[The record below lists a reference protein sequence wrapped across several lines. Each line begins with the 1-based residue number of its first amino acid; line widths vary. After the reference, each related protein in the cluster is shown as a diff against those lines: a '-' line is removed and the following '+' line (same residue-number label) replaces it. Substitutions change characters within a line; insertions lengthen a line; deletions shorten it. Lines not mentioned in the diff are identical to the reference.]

1 MDMSAKL
8 EALKEIGLTD
18 GESKAYL
25 TLLEL
30 GTSTVG
36 PLARKSGIAYSNI
49 YQVLERLINKGL
61 ASFVMKNKTKHFQA
75 VNPDNL
81 FDYVERREKEI
92 AKQKEILKDLIP
104 KIKAV
109 QKRPE
114 QEAEIY
120 VGLKGLKAAYLKM
133 LQDGGTEWLFF
144 YIHSEEYAKESDT
157 FFRSISNLFRK
168 AKISVRGVCNAE
180 YKKSKFP
187 KTATFM
193 RIKYADFPIPGIIDI
208 YGDKI
213 LLVSWS
219 SRPVAFLI
227 KSNQISSSLRA
238 YFNMAWESAKLP

>member
-25 TLLEL
+25 ALLEL
-30 GTSTVG
+30 GSSTVG
-36 PLARKSGIAYSNI
+36 PLARKSEIAYSNI

-61 ASFVMKNKTKHFQA
+61 ASFVLKDKTKYFQA
-75 VNPDNL
+75 AGPDNL

-104 KIKAV
+104 KIKV
-109 QKRPE
+109 MQKMRPE

-120 VGLKGLKAAYLKM
+120 MGLKGLKAAYMKM
-133 LQDGGTEWLFF
+133 LQDRAAEWMFF
-144 YIHSEEYAKESDT
+144 YIHSQEYARESDA
-157 FFRSISNLFRK
+157 FFRNISNLFRK
-168 AKISVRGVCNAE
+168 AKIPVRGVCNAE

-187 KTATFM
+187 KTASFM

-208 YGDKI
+208 YGDNI

-227 KSNQISSSLRA
+227 KSNQIAGSLRA
-238 YFNMAWESAKLP
+238 YFNMAWENAK